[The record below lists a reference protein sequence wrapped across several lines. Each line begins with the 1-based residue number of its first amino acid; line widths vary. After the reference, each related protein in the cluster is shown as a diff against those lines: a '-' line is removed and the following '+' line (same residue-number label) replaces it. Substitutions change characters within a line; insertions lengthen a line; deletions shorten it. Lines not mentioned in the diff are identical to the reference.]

1 MRLRLESLESCNND
15 VDKEN
20 ELHRLSLRLRELEI
34 GLGQLADPEFAIF
47 LDIQS
52 RTEDP
57 IQFKRYVLGLGIE
70 CLSQQIEKCVSML
83 DFMQT
88 QDKLEQSLTLQANG
102 SDYSDY
108 SDYYDYSDYSD
119 SNADEGNNQS
129 DNNGNFANTPNKKRK
144 LRETIAPWDAQE
156 KELERETIAVWDAR
170 EKEFWNWKHGE
181 RGNRKGT
188 VHWCGIEDGVAQN
201 PGGESSE

>member
-70 CLSQQIEKCVSML
+70 CLSQQIEKCASML

-102 SDYSDY
+102 SDYSDF
-108 SDYYDYSDYSD
+108 SDYYDYSD

-129 DNNGNFANTPNKKRK
+129 DNKGNFANTLNKKRK
-144 LRETIAPWDAQE
+144 LQERIAKFDALE
-156 KELERETIAVWDAR
+156 KRLAEEIW
-170 EKEFWNWKHGE
+170 
-181 RGNRKGT
+181 
-188 VHWCGIEDGVAQN
+188 
-201 PGGESSE
+201 

>member
-1 MRLRLESLESCNND
+1 M
-15 VDKEN
+15 
-20 ELHRLSLRLRELEI
+20 SLRLRELEI

-88 QDKLEQSLTLQANG
+88 QDKLEQSLTFQASCSDELDN
-102 SDYSDY
+102 SDYP
-108 SDYYDYSDYSD
+108 D

-129 DNNGNFANTPNKKRK
+129 DNKGNFANTPNKKRK
-144 LRETIAPWDAQE
+144 LRE
-156 KELERETIAVWDAR
+156 K
-170 EKEFWNWKHGE
+170 
-181 RGNRKGT
+181 
-188 VHWCGIEDGVAQN
+188 
-201 PGGESSE
+201 S

>member
-1 MRLRLESLESCNND
+1 M
-15 VDKEN
+15 
-20 ELHRLSLRLRELEI
+20 
-34 GLGQLADPEFAIF
+34 P
-47 LDIQS
+47 
-52 RTEDP
+52 
-57 IQFKRYVLGLGIE
+57 
-70 CLSQQIEKCVSML
+70 

-108 SDYYDYSDYSD
+108 SHDATLKDEMRSAFAAAVKTTNTDYYDYSD

-129 DNNGNFANTPNKKRK
+129 DNKGNFANTPNKKRK
-144 LRETIAPWDAQE
+144 LRETIAPWDARE
-156 KELERETIAVWDAR
+156 KELERETIALWDAR